1 MNIIISCWDINSGD
15 YIPEGVEV
23 GEDSPIIIVYIIG
36 DINSGDYIP
45 EGVEAGEDSPIALH
59 VSHKKKKK

>member
-1 MNIIISCWDINSGD
+1 MDVVILVIF
-15 YIPEGVEV
+15 YL
-23 GEDSPIIIVYIIG
+23 G
-36 DINSGDYIP
+36 DINSVDYIP